1 MDKQKE
7 HPPKTTQK
15 YAPLQNG
22 KPESGDRPA
31 EGASYTILIAED
43 VVMNLTLIS
52 TMLRK
57 LLPEVRLLK
66 AENGSRAVELLQQEG
81 ADLVLM
87 DIQMPVMDGL
97 EATRRIRVTEQG
109 RPHHTPVIALTAGV
123 VKEERERC
131 IDSGME
137 AILTKPIELEQLKQ
151 VLRKFLLGKA

>member
-7 HPPKTTQK
+7 HPPKTTRK

-22 KPESGDRPA
+22 KPKSADSYA
-31 EGASYTILIAED
+31 DAASYTIIVAED
-43 VVMNLTLIS
+43 VAMNLALVS

-57 LLPEVRLLK
+57 LIPEVRLLK
-66 AENGSRAVELLQQEG
+66 AENGSRAVELLQQHP

-97 EATRRIRVTEQG
+97 EATRRIRAAELEKG
-109 RPHHTPVIALTAGV
+109 HRTPVVALTAGV

-131 IDSGME
+131 IKSGMDD
-137 AILTKPIELEQLKQ
+137 ILTKPIELEQLKR
-151 VLRKFLLGKA
+151 VLQKFVLKSV